1 MVPRV
6 QIISSRLRL
15 ILLNYL
21 HTTYKTPERLWRVA
35 YYRRQHVGASSKP
48 GPTFNIV
55 WGFPLIAGYWGR
67 IIEVLSRAVGKP
79 TDTFP
84 LRIILE
90 VLERGSE

>member
-1 MVPRV
+1 M
-6 QIISSRLRL
+6 
-15 ILLNYL
+15 
-21 HTTYKTPERLWRVA
+21 
-35 YYRRQHVGASSKP
+35 
-48 GPTFNIV
+48 